1 MREPWG
7 FWARTTMPARASKDI
22 FGNPLDPFAAS
33 SWSQPAAILAPLL
46 TESQLEHANFIVTA
60 LFVGV
65 IIVVLRRLVGSPPLM
80 EGLCR
85 CCCGSSCRADR

>member
-1 MREPWG
+1 
-7 FWARTTMPARASKDI
+7 MPARATKDV

-33 SWSQPAAILAPLL
+33 SWSQPAALLAPLL

-65 IIVVLRRLVGSPPLM
+65 LIVVARRMVPAP
-80 EGLCR
+80 
-85 CCCGSSCRADR
+85 